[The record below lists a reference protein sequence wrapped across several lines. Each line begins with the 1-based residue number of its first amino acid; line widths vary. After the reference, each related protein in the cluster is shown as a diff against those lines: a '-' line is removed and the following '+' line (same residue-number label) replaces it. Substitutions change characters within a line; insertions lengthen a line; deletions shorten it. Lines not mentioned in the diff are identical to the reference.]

1 MVKVQ
6 KHTAAQAAAAG
17 KAVAATLEPERTTEE
32 LLKDFRR
39 MDDVEKFTSAHA
51 ADLVVPSPAD
61 YLLKTAAAHGVSKK
75 VLTHECLLERS
86 HAAHLLGGTKKMT
99 RDKLL
104 IFALV
109 GKLTVEETQVLLKYG
124 QVGALYIRDK
134 RDKLLLFALQEH
146 KTLEETQELLLRLGV
161 RQLST
166 APNTRD
172 DK

>member
-1 MVKVQ
+1 
-6 KHTAAQAAAAG
+6 
-17 KAVAATLEPERTTEE
+17 
-32 LLKDFRR
+32 
-39 MDDVEKFTSAHA
+39 
-51 ADLVVPSPAD
+51 
-61 YLLKTAAAHGVSKK
+61 
-75 VLTHECLLERS
+75 
-86 HAAHLLGGTKKMT
+86 
-99 RDKLL
+99 
-104 IFALV
+104 
-109 GKLTVEETQVLLKYG
+109 VLLKYG

>member
-1 MVKVQ
+1 MAKVQ
-6 KHTAAQAAAAG
+6 KQTAAQAAAGG
-17 KAVAATLEPERTTEE
+17 KTVTPAPERTTEE
-32 LLKDFRR
+32 LLKDFRH
-39 MDDVEKFTSAHA
+39 MDSVEEFTSAHA

-61 YLLKTAAAHGVSKK
+61 YLIKTAAAHGVTKK

-124 QVGALYIRDK
+124 QVGPLYIRDK

-146 KTLEETQELLLRLGV
+146 KTLEETQELLLQLGV
-161 RQLST
+161 QQLST

>member
-1 MVKVQ
+1 MAKVQ
-6 KHTAAQAAAAG
+6 KQTAAQAAAGG
-17 KAVAATLEPERTTEE
+17 KTVTPAPERTTEE
-32 LLKDFRR
+32 LLKDFRH
-39 MDDVEKFTSAHA
+39 MDSVEEFTSAHA

-61 YLLKTAAAHGVSKK
+61 YLINTAAAHGVTKK

-86 HAAHLLGGTKKMT
+86 HASHLLGGTKKMT

-124 QVGALYIRDK
+124 QVGPLYIRDK

-146 KTLEETQELLLRLGV
+146 KTVEETQELLLQLGV
-161 RQLST
+161 QQLST

>member
-1 MVKVQ
+1 MAKVRKQ
-6 KHTAAQAAAAG
+6 TAAQVAAGG
-17 KAVAATLEPERTTEE
+17 KAVTPAPEQTTEE

-39 MDDVEKFTSAHA
+39 MDSVEEFTSAHA

-61 YLLKTAAAHGVSKK
+61 YLIKTAAAHGVTKK

-124 QVGALYIRDK
+124 QVGPLYIRDK

-146 KTLEETQELLLRLGV
+146 KTLEETQELLLQLGV
-161 RQLST
+161 QQLST